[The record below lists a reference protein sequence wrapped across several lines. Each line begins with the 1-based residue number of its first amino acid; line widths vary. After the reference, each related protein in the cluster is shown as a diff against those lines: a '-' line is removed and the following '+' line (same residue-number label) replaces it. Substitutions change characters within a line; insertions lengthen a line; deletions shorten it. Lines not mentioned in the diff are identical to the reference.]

1 MATDGTTKAENY
13 RLPTKITRRNIH
25 LRIMVDGF
33 ALGIKNGTGLTRH
46 AIETLIAIDEIG
58 FSRDLVLG
66 APAALG
72 TNDKILPAVVCQHL
86 LTGQQ
91 KGLLE
96 SNLTDFIDI
105 ALALAQHSIA
115 TIGGRAH
122 KMRRLQIFPQHLFL
136 DGPVELS
143 HFDNIY
149 NSRSFFLTAFAWGS
163 LTGRNLR
170 VTIPSDHPTADIFH
184 CTSPIPIKV
193 SGVPKVTTI
202 HDLIPLTM
210 PQSTKVPLRSYYQIL
225 KASLREC
232 AAVCC
237 VSQETAREV
246 SAFFSI
252 PEDRLFVTY
261 QSVDLSTHREL
272 LNENFVRSTLRE
284 YELEPEGYLLFNGAV
299 EPKKNLDRLI
309 TAYFQSDVSLPLV
322 VLGPQGW
329 LSTAT
334 EQRMTKLKNGKKQSI
349 IRIPYADRLSQ
360 LAIMRGAGCLCF
372 PSLTEGFGLPVL
384 EAMSLGVPVITSTR
398 PALQE
403 IAGDAALAVDPKSI
417 TELSNAIT
425 QLMTDDSARKDFST
439 RGLKQ
444 ASLFTKQ
451 RYAERL
457 KTAYTYARGGT

>member
-1 MATDGTTKAENY
+1 M
-13 RLPTKITRRNIH
+13 RVL
-25 LRIMVDGF
+25 VDGF

-46 AIETLIAIDEIG
+46 ALETLIAIDESG

-66 APAALG
+66 APGLG
-72 TNDKILPAVVCQHL
+72 ANNTILPATVFQHV

-91 KGLLE
+91 TGLLQT
-96 SNLTDFIDI
+96 NLTDFINI
-105 ALALAQHSIA
+105 ALALGRHTIA
-115 TIGGRAH
+115 TIGARSP
-122 KMRRLQIFPQHLFL
+122 KMRRLQISPQHLFL
-136 DGPVELS
+136 DGPDELS
-143 HFDNIY
+143 HFENIY
-149 NSRSFFLTAFAWGS
+149 NSSSFFRTAFAWGS

-170 VTIPSDHPTADIFH
+170 ATIPPGHPVADIFH
-184 CTSPIPIKV
+184 CTSPIPIKI
-193 SGVPKVTTI
+193 SCVPKVTTV

-210 PQSTKVPLRSYYQIL
+210 PQSTKIPLRSYYQIL
-225 KASLREC
+225 KASLRDC

-237 VSQETAREV
+237 VSQQTAREV
-246 SAFFSI
+246 SEFFSI

-261 QSVDLSTHREL
+261 QSVDLSEHREL
-272 LNENFVRSTLRE
+272 LDDNFVRSTLLE

-309 TAYFQSDVSLPLV
+309 SAYFQSEVTLPLV

-329 LSTAT
+329 LSGAT
-334 EQRMTKLKNGKKQSI
+334 EQRMANPKTGKKKWI

-372 PSLTEGFGLPVL
+372 PSLAEGFGLPVL

-403 IAGDAALAVDPKSI
+403 IAGDAALGVDPKSI
-417 TELSNAIT
+417 KELSNAMT
-425 QLMTDDSARKDFST
+425 QLMTDGSARKDFSA

-451 RYAERL
+451 RCAERL
-457 KTAYTYARGGT
+457 KTAYNYALGGT